1 MKGLV
6 GGSRYTAGL
15 VGCSRYTE
23 GRSVVPVPQ
32 SLVGRRWQCSKP
44 EGDKTKA
51 EGQSFKI
58 PGHKPTN
65 FEKKILV
72 WGGRFKNESDIPEI
86 VSYEMVDSAKSKVR
100 VKFSVLMMLLT
111 IAGCIVMVI
120 SGKQVSGFCTGG
132 TGYYGARG
140 QICNTDTDRP
150 ITGSVRSQCVDC
162 YY

>member
-1 MKGLV
+1 MLRAALGRSGTRLL
-6 GGSRYTAGL
+6 A
-15 VGCSRYTE
+15 

-120 SGKQVSGFCTGG
+120 SGKQA
-132 TGYYGARG
+132 ARK
-140 QICNTDTDRP
+140 QETLAKINLEKKARL
-150 ITGSVRSQCVDC
+150 RSEAEK
-162 YY
+162 

>member
-1 MKGLV
+1 ML
-6 GGSRYTAGL
+6 RAAL
-15 VGCSRYTE
+15 
-23 GRSVVPVPQ
+23 GRSGVRLLAGRPAVPVPQ

-51 EGQSFKI
+51 EGHSFKI

-100 VKFSVLMMLLT
+100 VKFSVIMMLLT
-111 IAGCIVMVI
+111 IVGCIIMVV
-120 SGKQVSGFCTGG
+120 SGKQA
-132 TGYYGARG
+132 AR
-140 QICNTDTDRP
+140 QQETLAKLNLDKKARLKAEAEK
-150 ITGSVRSQCVDC
+150 
-162 YY
+162 